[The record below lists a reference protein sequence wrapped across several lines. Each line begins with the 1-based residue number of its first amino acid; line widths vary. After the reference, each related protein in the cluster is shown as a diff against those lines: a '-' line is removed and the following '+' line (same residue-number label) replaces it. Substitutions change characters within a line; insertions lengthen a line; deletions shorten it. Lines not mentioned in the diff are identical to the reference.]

1 MVCSSVNRT
10 DPVQMEKALL
20 WRRRNSSRCPTI
32 GLSLSALE
40 FSVSCSQ
47 EPSQNDRRPLCLCYL
62 PLLYAVQDVVA
73 TLFDERGRVVS
84 SSCHAVPCG
93 RSVDLE
99 RMRKLEIQ
107 DVRRIRKEINYLNLL
122 FGLLECSNN

>member
-1 MVCSSVNRT
+1 MIAVCIT
-10 DPVQMEKALL
+10 
-20 WRRRNSSRCPTI
+20 
-32 GLSLSALE
+32 
-40 FSVSCSQ
+40 F
-47 EPSQNDRRPLCLCYL
+47 

-73 TLFDERGRVVS
+73 TLFNEHGRVVS

-99 RMRKLEIQ
+99 QMRKLEIQ

>member
-1 MVCSSVNRT
+1 MIAVCVT
-10 DPVQMEKALL
+10 
-20 WRRRNSSRCPTI
+20 
-32 GLSLSALE
+32 
-40 FSVSCSQ
+40 F
-47 EPSQNDRRPLCLCYL
+47 

-84 SSCHAVPCG
+84 SSCHAVPRG

-99 RMRKLEIQ
+99 RVRKLEIQ
-107 DVRRIRKEINYLNLL
+107 DVPRRRIRKEINYLNLP

>member
-1 MVCSSVNRT
+1 MIAVRCVCVT
-10 DPVQMEKALL
+10 
-20 WRRRNSSRCPTI
+20 
-32 GLSLSALE
+32 
-40 FSVSCSQ
+40 F
-47 EPSQNDRRPLCLCYL
+47 

-84 SSCHAVPCG
+84 SSCHAVPRHARG
-93 RSVDLE
+93 HSVDLE

-107 DVRRIRKEINYLNLL
+107 DVRRIRKEINYLNLP

>member
-1 MVCSSVNRT
+1 MITVCVCVT
-10 DPVQMEKALL
+10 
-20 WRRRNSSRCPTI
+20 
-32 GLSLSALE
+32 
-40 FSVSCSQ
+40 F
-47 EPSQNDRRPLCLCYL
+47 

-84 SSCHAVPCG
+84 SSCHAVLRG

-99 RMRKLEIQ
+99 RVRKLEIQ
-107 DVRRIRKEINYLNLL
+107 DVRRIRKETNYLNLP

>member
-1 MVCSSVNRT
+1 MITVCVT
-10 DPVQMEKALL
+10 
-20 WRRRNSSRCPTI
+20 
-32 GLSLSALE
+32 
-40 FSVSCSQ
+40 F
-47 EPSQNDRRPLCLCYL
+47 

-84 SSCHAVPCG
+84 STFHAVPRG
-93 RSVDLE
+93 HSVDLE

-107 DVRRIRKEINYLNLL
+107 DVQRIRKEINYLNLP

>member
-1 MVCSSVNRT
+1 MIAVCVCVT
-10 DPVQMEKALL
+10 FL
-20 WRRRNSSRCPTI
+20 
-32 GLSLSALE
+32 
-40 FSVSCSQ
+40 
-47 EPSQNDRRPLCLCYL
+47 
-62 PLLYAVQDVVA
+62 LLYAVQDVVA

-107 DVRRIRKEINYLNLL
+107 DVRRIRKEINYLNLP

>member
-1 MVCSSVNRT
+1 MIAASV
-10 DPVQMEKALL
+10 
-20 WRRRNSSRCPTI
+20 
-32 GLSLSALE
+32 
-40 FSVSCSQ
+40 
-47 EPSQNDRRPLCLCYL
+47 L
-62 PLLYAVQDVVA
+62 PFRSYIISAVQDVVA

-93 RSVDLE
+93 RSIDLE

-107 DVRRIRKEINYLNLL
+107 DVRRIRKEINYLNLP